1 MTHLPPAGPDLTEL
15 LLAPATAQPH
25 HATSVPI
32 FQTSSFLFDRYE
44 DMAAVFNGTS

>member
-15 LLAPATAQPH
+15 LLTPATAQPH

-32 FQTSSFLFDRYE
+32 FQTSSFQIGR
-44 DMAAVFNGTS
+44 AHV